1 MERTMTATEARRI
14 GQEETRDG
22 PVARLERL
30 REGDT
35 VHATIFR
42 FDPRQDRE
50 PRYETYDVPYSKWMR
65 VLDVLNYVAEDLEVD
80 LSYRWYCGA
89 AMCGTCAVR
98 VNGREI
104 LACWEPAEP
113 EMTIEPLRNAPVV
126 RDLVIDR
133 MPYEDRVLRMMP
145 WLTRK
150 KAYGGFPEPLSHR
163 DMAKASR
170 ALDCLSC
177 MACFSACPVVGL
189 GDETKF
195 AGPAP
200 FVQLAQTALDPR
212 DGLDRGTIALEQGS
226 IFDCVSCYKC
236 EEVCPASIPIVTG
249 VIEPLKALAFKS
261 APARSRH
268 AGAFLHIVRSRGR
281 IDPSALVVSVQG
293 LAALRNLGRIVK
305 LLLRGKIDPL
315 KTVFGFRVEK
325 IEEIRQI
332 FTATKG
338 ER

>member
-1 MERTMTATEARRI
+1 MKTVEARRI
-14 GQEETRDG
+14 GQAETHDG
-22 PVARLERL
+22 PGARLERL
-30 REGDT
+30 GEGDT
-35 VHATIFR
+35 VRAKVFR
-42 FDPRQDRE
+42 FDPRQDPE

-80 LSYRWYCGA
+80 LSYRWYCGG

-98 VNGREI
+98 VNGREV

-113 EMTIEPLRNAPVV
+113 EMVIEPLRNAPVI

-133 MPYEDRVLRMMP
+133 TPYESRVLRMMP

-150 KAYGGFPEPLSHR
+150 KPYDGFPEPLSHR

-170 ALDCLSC
+170 ALECLSC

-189 GDETKF
+189 GDETRF

-200 FVQLAQTALDPR
+200 LVQFAQTALDPR
-212 DGLDRGTIALEQGS
+212 DELDRGRIALEQGS
-226 IFDCVSCYKC
+226 VFDCVSCYKC
-236 EEVCPASIPIVTG
+236 EEACPAGIPIVTG

-261 APARSRH
+261 VPARSRH
-268 AGAFLHIVRSRGR
+268 AGAFLRIVRSRGR
-281 IDPSALVVSVQG
+281 IDPSALILSVQG
-293 LAALRNLGRIVK
+293 LAALRNLGRVVK
-305 LLLRGKIDPL
+305 LLLRGKIDPI
-315 KTVFGFRVEK
+315 KTFLGFRVER

-332 FTATKG
+332 FAAAKR
-338 ER
+338 EQ